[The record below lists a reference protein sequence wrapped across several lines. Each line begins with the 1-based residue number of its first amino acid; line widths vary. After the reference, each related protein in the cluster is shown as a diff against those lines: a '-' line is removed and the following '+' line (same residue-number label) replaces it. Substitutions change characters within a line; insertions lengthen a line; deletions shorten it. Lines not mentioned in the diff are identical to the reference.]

1 MRNALARLKALRTG
15 GSTAMRAREGAGGGG
30 SWPWGPTWGR
40 EVERQKLAERRDKR
54 ERVGKIGDAIVNY
67 QFRSV

>member
-1 MRNALARLKALRTG
+1 MGTHL
-15 GSTAMRAREGAGGGG
+15 
-30 SWPWGPTWGR
+30 GR